1 MNVEE
6 NPLYSPEPIDSRK
19 LPVATVEDEMSVQH
33 GADVYDNLA
42 AEKAIDSADP
52 ELLVEDEPAE
62 EKPEHITDDPFDLG
76 DLEDLLEGVDPDDV
90 EVDLEDTPDEGE
102 ES

>member
-1 MNVEE
+1 MNVAE
-6 NPLYSPEPIDSRK
+6 NPLYSPEPVDSRK

-42 AEKAIDSADP
+42 AEEAIDSADP
-52 ELLVEDEPAE
+52 ELLAEDEPAE
-62 EKPEHITDDPFDLG
+62 EKPEHVTDDPY
-76 DLEDLLEGVDPDDV
+76 DLEDLEELIEGIDPDDV
-90 EVDLEDTPDEGE
+90 DVDLDDATDEGE